1 MSKYLFAILIL
12 VSGLAYAEMPEMMGG
27 AVCDPNALGPG
38 GALNTDPDAGK
49 AEIGDLFYPG
59 SAITNSAVTDMMGQ
73 KNIMVVMSSTDPID
87 RIAAYYAPKFT
98 GNNITHTS
106 GPGFHSWMKPETSN
120 NQSMERITSVALAQ
134 NAGGQDITITVSIG
148 QGQDMGSGTK

>member
-1 MSKYLFAILIL
+1 MPKCFFAIMIIL
-12 VSGLAYAEMPEMMGG
+12 SGLAYAEMPEMMGG

-87 RIAAYYAPKFT
+87 KIAAYYAPKFSSSNVT
-98 GNNITHTS
+98 YTH
-106 GPGFHSWMKPETSN
+106 GPGFHNWSKPETSSDK
-120 NQSMERITSVALAQ
+120 SMARVTSVALAQ
-134 NAGGQDITITVSIG
+134 DANGEDVTITVALG
-148 QGQDMGSGTK
+148 QGQDMGSGMK